1 MKKAEL
7 VEAVAEKAGL
17 TKADAT
23 RAIEALFDTVKTA
36 MVKGERVA
44 IPGFGTFSVGERAA
58 REGRNPQTGAT
69 VKIINNHDNHLKS
82 TVQNLVDLLKEFDSE
97 LMGIGVLIDN
107 KLSTNKITKDYVSL
121 IDIVEINE
129 DGVKMV
135 PPM

>member
-58 REGRNPQTGAT
+58 REGRNPRTGET
-69 VKIINNHDNHLKS
+69 VKIAARKAVS
-82 TVQNLVDLLKEFDSE
+82 FKAGSALKES
-97 LMGIGVLIDN
+97 VN
-107 KLSTNKITKDYVSL
+107 
-121 IDIVEINE
+121 
-129 DGVKMV
+129 
-135 PPM
+135 